1 MLRTSVEDA
10 ETKRQ
15 SLVLWINAICCDL
28 YLTIVLNKVD
38 LASLWNVII
47 TEVASSLVL
56 CFFRLHLR
64 ARKIFFCYFSRIN
77 HSPRWASQFLKS
89 PMISPDTNRVSWARR
104 DDGGGQAIYVHEV
117 ASVWYLPVG
126 RQRITGLLIK
136 AISDVRILAIP
147 QSAALDVAL
156 LIEIVPR
163 ELRNGL
169 CWRIRR
175 ERAYMVSIW

>member
-1 MLRTSVEDA
+1 MSA
-10 ETKRQ
+10 ER
-15 SLVLWINAICCDL
+15 
-28 YLTIVLNKVD
+28 
-38 LASLWNVII
+38 
-47 TEVASSLVL
+47 
-56 CFFRLHLR
+56 
-64 ARKIFFCYFSRIN
+64 
-77 HSPRWASQFLKS
+77 RW
-89 PMISPDTNRVSWARR
+89 
-104 DDGGGQAIYVHEV
+104 GGGQAIYVHEV

-169 CWRIRR
+169 C
-175 ERAYMVSIW
+175 